1 MSVLWSAYRMFAPAL
16 GAIAPAARVF
26 TSPNERPLWGER
38 LGRVTLEGGCDAWVH
53 AASLGEAVA
62 ARPLISELRALAPHA
77 PLYLTATTRTGRA
90 RLQGLGAPASLAPI
104 DSPQAVARFFAGVA
118 PRRVFIVETELW
130 PHWLMRARATRVPV
144 AIVSAR
150 LSEKSVKSYLR
161 LGGGLRELVAGLS
174 AVLCQGSDDRR
185 RWLAIGAQPDRTV
198 VVGNLKADALPS
210 PAPSRQ
216 TARAAL
222 GLVPQRALLVLGS
235 VRPGEVRVAAR
246 AWNALPETLR
256 REWQVV
262 AVPRHARA
270 NRDLFE
276 EAAAAGIRLARFGRE
291 ADAPDRWR
299 WDERVGVLNDYYAA
313 ADVAFVGGSLVPFG
327 GHNPL
332 EPAACGTAVITG
344 LHHAS
349 QADAVGALL
358 MASAIRVVENREG
371 LSEALATLLGDAQAR
386 AIQGA
391 AGLRVVAGM
400 RGAAR
405 RAVQELAA
413 RRLWPVG
420 P

>member
-16 GAIAPAARVF
+16 GALAPAARVF
-26 TSPNERPLWGER
+26 TSPNERPLWSER
-38 LGRVTLEGGCDAWVH
+38 LGRVTLPGGCDAWVH

-62 ARPLISELRALAPHA
+62 ARPLIAELRALAPRA

-104 DSPQAVARFFAGVA
+104 DSPQAVASFFAGIQ

-130 PHWLMRARATRVPV
+130 PHWLMQARTARVPV

-174 AVLCQGSDDRR
+174 AVLCQGEEDRR
-185 RWLAIGAQPDRTV
+185 RWLAIGAMPERTV
-198 VVGNLKADALPS
+198 VVGNLKADALP
-210 PAPSRQ
+210 AQAASRQ

-222 GLVPQRALLVLGS
+222 GLAPLRPLLVLGS
-235 VRPGEVRVAAR
+235 VRPGEVRLVAG
-246 AWNALPETLR
+246 AWKALPEALR
-256 REWQVV
+256 NQWQVV

-270 NRDLFE
+270 NRDLLE
-276 EAAAAGIRLARFGRE
+276 EAGESGIRLARFGRE
-291 ADAPDRWR
+291 PDAADRWR
-299 WDERVGVLNDYYAA
+299 WDDRSGVLNDYYAA
-313 ADVAFVGGSLVPFG
+313 ADVAFVGGSLRPYG

-332 EPAACGTAVITG
+332 EPAACGAAVITG
-344 LHHAS
+344 LHHSS

-358 MASAIRVVENREG
+358 MGSAVRVVEDREG
-371 LSEALATLLGDAQAR
+371 LTEALAILLSDPEAR
-386 AIQGA
+386 ATQIA
-391 AGLRVVAGM
+391 AGLRVVATL

-405 RAVQELAA
+405 RAVQQLAT

-420 P
+420 T